1 VEQHTIE
8 LERPL
13 PDGLVG
19 EFARRIF
26 FVAGSIVDFRFV
38 RDGEA
43 VTAVVLTTDRPER
56 TADLTRKLD
65 LVLRN
70 EVRPQLAREPKV
82 IWRSQASRTTPTGT
96 YERLVGDGIAWTVGE
111 GQVALGEP
119 VLGLMDTLDNELRR
133 IVRRELGGR
142 EYRYPTLIATSTLQR
157 CGYLLSFPQYVMFVT
172 RLHSD
177 IDLYL
182 EFLDDIRGAD
192 RIDRQVLPRCNGV
205 DYSLPPTMC
214 YHTFHQFA
222 DGPVPAGNSV
232 VTSRGKSFRHE
243 EKYRRGLERL
253 WDFTIRE
260 VVFFGTRDGVL
271 GLRERLLWR
280 VLRLVDELGLTG
292 RCEVANDPFFGNL
305 DSAYRSTS
313 QRLLEL
319 KYELRLD
326 VGGPETVA
334 AGSVNFHERV
344 FGDAFGLTDER
355 GETLYTAC
363 AGFGLERFAYAV
375 VCQYGIDPRHWPP
388 PLRSGAQPRLDALPE
403 IDR

>member
-8 LERPL
+8 LGRPV
-13 PDGLVG
+13 PDGLIG

-26 FVAGSIVDFRFV
+26 FVSGSIVDFHFV
-38 RDGEA
+38 RGGEA
-43 VTAVVLTTDRPER
+43 VTAVVVTTDRPER
-56 TADLTRKLD
+56 TADLARKLD

-70 EVRPQLAREPKV
+70 EVLPQLLREPKV
-82 IWRSQASRTTPTGT
+82 IWRSGLARETPTGT
-96 YERLVGDGIAWTVGE
+96 FERLVTDGIAWEVGE
-111 GQVALGEP
+111 GQVAVGEP
-119 VLGLMDTLDNELRR
+119 ALGLMDRLDRAVRR
-133 IVRRELGGR
+133 IVLGEFGGR
-142 EYRYPTLIATSTLQR
+142 EYRYPTLIGTPVLQR

-182 EFLDDIRGAD
+182 EFLADIRDID
-192 RIDRQVLPRCNGV
+192 RIDGRVLPRCNGV

-222 DGPVPAGNSV
+222 DGVLPPGNSV
-232 VTSRGKSFRHE
+232 VTARGKSFRHE

-260 VVFFGTRDGVL
+260 TVFFGPRDHVL
-271 GLRERLLWR
+271 SQRERLLR
-280 VLRLVDELGLTG
+280 RILDLVDELGLSG
-292 RCEVANDPFFGNL
+292 RCEVANDPFFGNA
-305 DSAYRSTS
+305 DSAQRSSS

-326 VGGPETVA
+326 VGGGDTVA
-334 AGSVNFHERV
+334 VGSVNFHDRI
-344 FGDAFGLTDER
+344 FGDAFAITDER
-355 GETLYTAC
+355 GEALYSAC

-375 VCQYGIDPRHWPP
+375 MCQHGTDPRQWPAA
-388 PLRSGAQPRLDALPE
+388 LRPE
-403 IDR
+403 LEPEVDR

>member
-1 VEQHTIE
+1 MEQHTIE
-8 LERPL
+8 LERPV

-38 RDGEA
+38 RREEA
-43 VTAVVLTTDRPER
+43 VTAVVVTTDRPVR
-56 TADLTRKLD
+56 TADLARKLD

-70 EVRPQLAREPKV
+70 EVLPQLLREPKV
-82 IWRSQASRTTPTGT
+82 IWRSSATRETPTGT
-96 YERLVGDGIAWTVGE
+96 YERLVADGTAWEVGE

-119 VLGLMDTLDNELRR
+119 ILGLLDNLDGAVRR
-133 IVRRELGGR
+133 IVLREFGGR
-142 EYRYPTLIATSTLQR
+142 EYRYPTLIATRTLQR

-182 EFLDDIRGAD
+182 EFLADIRDAD
-192 RIDRQVLPRCNGV
+192 RVDGQVLPRCNGV

-222 DGPVPAGNSV
+222 DGVLPAGNSV
-232 VTSRGKSFRHE
+232 VTARGKSFRHE

-260 VVFFGTRDGVL
+260 VVFFGTRDEVL
-271 GLRERLLWR
+271 SQRERLLR
-280 VLRLVDELGLTG
+280 RILRLVDELGLTG
-292 RCEVANDPFFGNL
+292 RCEVANDPFFGNS
-305 DSAYRSTS
+305 DSAQRSSS

-326 VGGPETVA
+326 VGGDETVA
-334 AGSVNFHERV
+334 VGSVNFHDRI
-344 FGDAFGLTDER
+344 FGQAFGLTDER

-375 VCQYGIDPRHWPP
+375 ACQYGTDPRHWPP
-388 PLRSGAQPRLDALPE
+388 GLRPGIEPGG
-403 IDR
+403 DR